1 MGYIPH
7 DSLEEVFEQVD
18 ILVDREMLD
27 FIIYLMFME
36 THRVSELKYDA
47 LFTALEEAA
56 GEEE

>member
-1 MGYIPH
+1 
-7 DSLEEVFEQVD
+7 
-18 ILVDREMLD
+18 MLD

-56 GEEE
+56 AEEQQNESEPADDYE